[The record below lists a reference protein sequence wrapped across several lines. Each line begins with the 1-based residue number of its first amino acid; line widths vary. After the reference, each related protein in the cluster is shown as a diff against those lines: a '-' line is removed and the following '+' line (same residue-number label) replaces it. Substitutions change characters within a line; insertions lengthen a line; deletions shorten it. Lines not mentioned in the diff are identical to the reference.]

1 MTKKESSIVV
11 SPPNMKYAEF
21 KIVGTGPLVIGR
33 MTPESIA
40 DIKEKDE
47 NGKSARNKKI
57 IKPRDFD
64 KECNAA
70 RYIDQKGWDGF
81 NANAIRSGMISACR
95 LIGFKMTIAK
105 LAVFVIAD
113 GWDMIVPQIPLI
125 KIYGKYTSQIDTVFT
140 DNGAVL
146 KARAS
151 YHDWQSNV
159 KIRWDADQFRI
170 DDIYNLLS
178 RVGLQVGIG
187 VGRNDSKKSPGLGWG
202 TFTIEKSSLIK

>member
-1 MTKKESSIVV
+1 MC
-11 SPPNMKYAEF
+11 
-21 KIVGTGPLVIGR
+21 
-33 MTPESIA
+33 
-40 DIKEKDE
+40 
-47 NGKSARNKKI
+47 ARNKKI

-151 YHDWQSNV
+151 YHDWYSNV